1 MRIIAIDPG
10 FERVGIAVMEK
21 ISGKE
26 SLVYSDCFKTP
37 SSLAFPERLSMIGRE
52 IEKLI
57 EKWRPEV
64 LAIETLLFNSNQ
76 KTALRVS
83 EARGVIIYAA
93 AKHDLKIFEFTPLQ
107 VKIAVTG
114 YGRAEK
120 RQVGQMVKKLV
131 KISDEVT
138 SDDEIDAIAVG
149 LACLAGVRA

>member
-26 SLVYSDCFKTP
+26 NLLYSNCFKTP
-37 SSLAFPERLSMIGRE
+37 AKEVFSKRLAMVGGEIEELVRKWKPER
-52 IEKLI
+52 
-57 EKWRPEV
+57 
-64 LAIETLLFNSNQ
+64 LAIETLLWNKNQ
-76 KTALRVS
+76 KTALSVS

-93 AKHDLKIFEFTPLQ
+93 AKMGLQVFELTPLQ

-120 RQVGQMVKKLV
+120 RQVGEMVKKLV
-131 KISDEVT
+131 KAAEKIT

-149 LACLAGVRA
+149 IACLAGVR

>member
-10 FERVGIAVMEK
+10 FERVGIAIMEK

-26 SLVYSDCFKTP
+26 DLVYSDCFKTS
-37 SSLAFPERLSMIGRE
+37 SSLAFPERLSMIGE
-52 IEKLI
+52 EVEKLI
-57 EKWRPEV
+57 EKWRPGI
-64 LAIETLLFNSNQ
+64 LAVETLLFNSNQ

-83 EARGVIIYAA
+83 EARGVIVYAA
-93 AKHDLKIFEFTPLQ
+93 AKHGLKIFELTPLQ

-131 KISDEVT
+131 KINDEIT

-149 LACLAGVRA
+149 LACLAGVR